1 MSQKSGYSSGLD
13 EAAVEATAQRLR
25 AQGYREVHNVDDV
38 SQLQPMQ
45 FLRRR
50 EFTGE
55 LQDRQKPRYWQVL
68 WRVE

>member
-13 EAAVEATAQRLR
+13 EAAVEATAQRLST
-25 AQGYREVHNVDDV
+25 QGYREVHNVDDV

-50 EFTGE
+50 EYTLE
-55 LQDRQKPRYWQVL
+55 RQGNEEPRYWQVL
-68 WRVE
+68 RRAE

>member
-13 EAAVEATAQRLR
+13 EAAVEATAQRLQ

-38 SQLQPMQ
+38 LQLQPMQ

-50 EFTGE
+50 EYTAAM
-55 LQDRQKPRYWQVL
+55 QDRDAPRYWQVL
-68 WRVE
+68 WRAE